1 MSALLVAVAVTVM
14 LIGVVGTI
22 VPLLP
27 GLALVWA
34 AGVGSWWLTGLGT
47 AGWVAVVVLTLLLA
61 GGSVA
66 KIALPTRA
74 GRARQVARG
83 SLAVGLTSGVVGFVV
98 VPVVG
103 FVLGGLLG
111 VFGAEVRRT
120 GDRDAAAENTMAM
133 LKGFGLGVL
142 IESAAALA
150 MIAVWVGTVVAVG
163 VR

>member
-1 MSALLVAVAVTVM
+1 MSALVVAVAIAVM
-14 LIGVVGTI
+14 LIGVVGTV

-34 AGVGSWWLTGLGT
+34 AGVGSWWLAGPGT
-47 AGWVAVVVLTLLLA
+47 AGWVAVALLTLLLVA
-61 GGSVA
+61 GSAA
-66 KIALPTRA
+66 KIVLPTRA
-74 GRARQVARG
+74 GRARQVPRG
-83 SLAVGLTSGVVGFVV
+83 SLAVGLAGSVVGFFV

-133 LKGFGLGVL
+133 LRGFGLGVL
-142 IESAAALA
+142 IESAAGLA
-150 MIAVWVGTVVAVG
+150 MIAVWVGTVVAAG